1 MHKSDTISNP
11 ARRVAIYISR
21 ELGGYSL
28 AQIGKECGDV
38 SYKAILSSSI
48 YRVRSDANQTE
59 IANKLIKI
67 LIENSKT
74 ISESMYRYDDLSQGL
89 QVEET

>member
-38 SYKAILSSSI
+38 SYKAISSSI

-59 IANKLIKI
+59 IANRLIKI

-74 ISESMYRYDDLSQGL
+74 ISESMCRYGDLSQGL